1 MKLDKLIES
10 LPDEL
15 DGVLIESPE
24 NRRYF
29 TGFPSSAGILIA
41 AKAGSVF
48 LTDSRYIEAAR
59 GQISCCEV
67 LEQKKLEDQLPALAG
82 KLGCKNLAFETSR
95 VTVARARK
103 LVKMLGDIR
112 LADDD
117 RADKIIERLRMR
129 KTEAE
134 VEKIKAAQRITESA
148 FAHILGFIKPGVSE
162 RDVALELD
170 FFMLKNGAEALAFE
184 TIIAS
189 GVNSSKPHAV
199 PSEKIIENGDFV
211 TLDFG
216 AAVDGYR
223 SDMTR
228 TVAVGDRS
236 EKQRE
241 VYSVVLAA
249 QKAALSTLKPG
260 VTCKA
265 ADAAARD
272 IIRDAGFGSFFGHGT
287 GHGVGIEIHEEPTLS
302 PNGAG
307 ELEPGNVVTAE
318 PGIYLPGEFGVRI
331 EDMVLITADGCE
343 NLTHSPK
350 EMIVVSGHSAAG
362 CAF

>member
-1 MKLDKLIES
+1 MALKKLIES
-10 LPDEL
+10 LPADI
-15 DGVLIESPE
+15 DGMLIESPE

-41 AKAGSVF
+41 AKQGSVF
-48 LTDSRYIEAAR
+48 LTDSRYIEAAKS
-59 GQISCCEV
+59 QISCCEV
-67 LEQKKLEDQLPALAG
+67 VEQKKLEEQLPALAE
-82 KLGCKNLAFETSR
+82 KFGCKNLAFETSR

-103 LVKMLGDIR
+103 LAKMLGGVR

-117 RADKIIERLRMR
+117 RADKIISQLRMV
-129 KTEAE
+129 KTADEI
-134 VEKIKAAQRITESA
+134 EKIKSAQKITERA
-148 FAHILGFIKPGVSE
+148 FEHILSIIKPGLTE
-162 RDVALELD
+162 RDIAFELD
-170 FFMLKNGAEALAFE
+170 FYMLKNGAEAVAFD

-199 PSEKIIENGDFV
+199 PSQKKVEDGDFI

-216 AAVDGYR
+216 AVVNGYR

-228 TVAVGDRS
+228 TVAVGAVS
-236 EKQRE
+236 EKQKN
-241 VYSVVLAA
+241 VYGVVLAA
-249 QKAALSTLKPG
+249 QLETLRILKPG
-260 VTCKA
+260 LPLKA

-302 PNGAG
+302 PNGTG
-307 ELEPGNVVTAE
+307 DLEPGNVVTAE

-331 EDMVLITADGCE
+331 EDMALITADGCE
-343 NLTHSPK
+343 NLTNSTK
-350 EMIVVSGHSAAG
+350 ELLVVSG
-362 CAF
+362 

>member
-1 MKLDKLIES
+1 MKLEKLVES

-41 AKAGSVF
+41 AKQGSVF
-48 LTDSRYIEAAR
+48 LTDSRYIEAAKS
-59 GQISCCEV
+59 QISCCEV
-67 LEQKKLEDQLPALAG
+67 VEQKKLEEQLPALAE
-82 KLGCKNLAFETSR
+82 KFGCKNLAFETSR

-103 LVKMLGDIR
+103 LAKMLGGVR

-117 RADKIIERLRMR
+117 RADKIISQLRMV
-129 KTEAE
+129 KTADEI
-134 VEKIKAAQRITESA
+134 EKIKAAQKITERA
-148 FAHILGFIKPGVSE
+148 FEHILSIIKPGLTE
-162 RDVALELD
+162 RDIAFELD
-170 FFMLKNGAEALAFE
+170 FYMLKNGAEAVAFD

-199 PSEKIIENGDFV
+199 PSQKKVEDGDFI

-216 AAVDGYR
+216 AVVNGYR

-228 TVAVGDRS
+228 TVAVGAVS
-236 EKQRE
+236 EKQKN
-241 VYSVVLAA
+241 VYGVVLAA
-249 QKAALSTLKPG
+249 QLETLRILKPG
-260 VTCKA
+260 LPLKA

-302 PNGAG
+302 PNGTG
-307 ELEPGNVVTAE
+307 DLEPGNVVTAE

-331 EDMVLITADGCE
+331 EDMALITADGCE
-343 NLTHSPK
+343 NLTNSTK
-350 EMIVVSGHSAAG
+350 ELLVVSG
-362 CAF
+362 

>member
-1 MKLDKLIES
+1 MALKKLIES
-10 LPDEL
+10 LPADI
-15 DGVLIESPE
+15 DGMLIESPE

-41 AKAGSVF
+41 AKQGSVF
-48 LTDSRYIEAAR
+48 LTDSRYIEAAKS
-59 GQISCCEV
+59 QISCCEV
-67 LEQKKLEDQLPALAG
+67 VEQKKLEEQLPALAE
-82 KLGCKNLAFETSR
+82 KFGCKNLAFETSR

-103 LVKMLGDIR
+103 LAKMLGGVR

-117 RADKIIERLRMR
+117 RADKIISQLRMV
-129 KTEAE
+129 KTADEI
-134 VEKIKAAQRITESA
+134 EKIKSAQKITERA
-148 FAHILGFIKPGVSE
+148 FEHILSIIKPGLTE
-162 RDVALELD
+162 RDIAFELD
-170 FFMLKNGAEALAFE
+170 FYMLKNGAEAVAFD

-199 PSEKIIENGDFV
+199 PSQKKVEDGDFI

-216 AAVDGYR
+216 AVVNGYR

-228 TVAVGDRS
+228 TVAVGAVS
-236 EKQRE
+236 EKQKN
-241 VYSVVLAA
+241 VYGIVLAA
-249 QKAALSTLKPG
+249 QLETLRILKPG
-260 VTCKA
+260 LPLKA

-302 PNGAG
+302 PNGTG
-307 ELEPGNVVTAE
+307 DLEPGNVVTAE

-331 EDMVLITADGCE
+331 EDMALITADGCE
-343 NLTHSPK
+343 NLTNSTK
-350 EMIVVSGHSAAG
+350 ELLVVSG
-362 CAF
+362 

>member
-1 MKLDKLIES
+1 MKLEKLVES

-29 TGFPSSAGILIA
+29 SGFPSSAGILIA
-41 AKAGSVF
+41 AKQGSVF
-48 LTDSRYIEAAR
+48 LTDSRYIEAAKS
-59 GQISCCEV
+59 QISCCEV
-67 LEQKKLEDQLPALAG
+67 VEQKKLEEQLPALAE
-82 KLGCKNLAFETSR
+82 KFGCKNLAFETSR

-103 LVKMLGDIR
+103 LAKMLGGVR

-117 RADKIIERLRMR
+117 RADKIISQLRTV
-129 KTEAE
+129 KTADEI
-134 VEKIKAAQRITESA
+134 EKIKAAQKIAESA
-148 FAHILGFIKPGVSE
+148 FEHILTIIKPGLTE
-162 RDVALELD
+162 RDIAFELD
-170 FFMLKNGAEALAFE
+170 FYMLKNGAEAVAFD

-199 PSEKIIENGDFV
+199 PSDKRVEAGDFV

-216 AAVDGYR
+216 AAVGGYR
-223 SDMTR
+223 SDMTQ
-228 TVAVGDRS
+228 TVAVGFVS
-236 EKQRE
+236 EKQRLI
-241 VYSVVLAA
+241 YNTVLAA
-249 QKAALSTLKPG
+249 QTATLEILKPG

-265 ADAAARD
+265 VDAAARD

-302 PNGAG
+302 PHGAG

-331 EDMVLITADGCE
+331 EDMALITADGCE
-343 NLTHSPK
+343 NLTSSTK
-350 EMIVVSGHSAAG
+350 ELLVVSG
-362 CAF
+362 

>member
-1 MKLDKLIES
+1 MALKKLIES
-10 LPDEL
+10 LPGDI

-41 AKAGSVF
+41 TKEGSVF
-48 LTDSRYIEAAR
+48 LTDSRYIEAAAS
-59 GQISCCEV
+59 QIFCCEV
-67 LEQKKLEDQLPALAG
+67 LEQKKLEEQLPALAG
-82 KLGCKNLAFETSR
+82 KLNCKNLAFETSR
-95 VTVARARK
+95 VTVARARR
-103 LVKMLGDIR
+103 LAKMLGAIR

-134 VEKIKAAQRITESA
+134 VEKIKAAQKITESA
-148 FAHILGFIKPGVSE
+148 FDYICNLIKPGVSE
-162 RDVALELD
+162 RDIALELD
-170 FFMLKNGAEALAFE
+170 YFMLKNGANALAFE

-199 PSEKIIENGDFV
+199 PSDKTIESGDFV

-228 TVAVGDRS
+228 TVAVGAVS
-236 EKQRE
+236 EKQQKI
-241 VYSVVLAA
+241 YNIVLAA
-249 QKAALSTLKPG
+249 QRATLDTFKPG
-260 VTCKA
+260 VSCKA

-287 GHGVGIEIHEEPTLS
+287 GHGVGLEIHEEPTLS

-307 ELEPGNVVTAE
+307 ELEPGHVVTAE

-331 EDMVLITADGCE
+331 EDMALITADGCE
-343 NLTHSPK
+343 NLTNSTK
-350 EMIVVSGHSAAG
+350 ELLVVSG
-362 CAF
+362 